1 MKKIWEYFWL
11 KSSKYIVLFLV
22 IGIIRNSNYPNDYYT
37 ITLPELLSMMFII
50 VVAVFIQ
57 WLYEKIAKD

>member
-57 WLYEKIAKD
+57 WLYEKIAKV